1 MPSYRKELV
10 MTSKSLKNVTTI
22 TCIALLIALDIILTR
37 FVSINTQFLRIGFG
51 MIPVALAGA
60 AFGPVWGGVCGA
72 VGDLLGIMI
81 FPSGAFFPGFTLTAA
96 LTGIIF
102 GLCMYHRPKKIRYA
116 VIASV
121 IVCIGCNLILDTL
134 WLDIMYGSGFLAI
147 LPARAV
153 KCAVNIPI
161 YSFLVYVLWDKAI
174 ARIPYFR
181 TI

>member
-1 MPSYRKELV
+1 
-10 MTSKSLKNVTTI
+10 MTSKSLKNLTTI

-51 MIPVALAGA
+51 MIPVAIAGA

-72 VGDLLGIMI
+72 VGDLLGLMI

-96 LTGIIF
+96 LTGVIY
-102 GLCMYHRPKKIRYA
+102 GLCMYRRPRKIMYA
-116 VIASV
+116 VLASI
-121 IVCIGCNLILDTL
+121 IVCIGCNLILDTI

-147 LPARAV
+147 LPARAI
-153 KCAVNIPI
+153 KCAINIPV
-161 YSFLVYVLWDKAI
+161 YSFLVYILWDKAI
-174 ARIPYFR
+174 TRIPYFR